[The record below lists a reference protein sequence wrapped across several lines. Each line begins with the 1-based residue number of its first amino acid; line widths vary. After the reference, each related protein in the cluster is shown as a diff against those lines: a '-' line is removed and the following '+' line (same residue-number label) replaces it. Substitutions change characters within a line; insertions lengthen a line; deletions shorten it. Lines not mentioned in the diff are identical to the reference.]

1 MLLAIVMWFLIP
13 DFPEKNTFLTTEQ
26 TALVLKR
33 IEDDRGDSVPDS
45 VTFQKV
51 KRHLSDWAIWTCGE
65 RLFLSDLDVHV
76 TVS

>member
-1 MLLAIVMWFLIP
+1 MWFLIP